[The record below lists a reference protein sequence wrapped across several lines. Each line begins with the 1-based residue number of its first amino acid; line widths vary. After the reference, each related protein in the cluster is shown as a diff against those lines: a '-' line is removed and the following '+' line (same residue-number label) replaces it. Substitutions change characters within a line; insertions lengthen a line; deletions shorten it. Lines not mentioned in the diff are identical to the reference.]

1 MLRKK
6 LKLSDQP
13 EPEPTTAGFD
23 YAPMEFALRPQS
35 LLPITSPHFEPKP
48 QFAPQPQYQLELPVV
63 PPAVPLY
70 YQPPV
75 VPALPLWHRI
85 YQLELQLC
93 EALKQIP
100 LPAEVAATYDPIQ
113 YAAELHLAYMQRFL
127 DRPKAVLFLGMNPG
141 PWGMCQTGVPFGH
154 VPSVRDWMQLRGQVY
169 KPVVELDA
177 RPVQGL
183 ACTRG
188 EQSGQRW
195 WGLYEQLCGTPENF
209 FRNCFVWNIC
219 PLAFFHASGR
229 NITPAEL
236 KGPAKTRIQQVC
248 NEYLKTALD
257 LFNPTIVVSV
267 GRYTEDRVKALVKQ
281 NLLDPNRMQLS
292 CMPHPSPR
300 SLNNTNWLEKARQW
314 LVDHGVMP
322 YLQS

>member
-48 QFAPQPQYQLELPVV
+48 QFAPQPQYQPELPAI
-63 PPAVPLY
+63 PSAVPLY
-70 YQPPV
+70 YLPPV

-141 PWGMCQTGVPFGH
+141 PWGMCQTGVRKWNLG
-154 VPSVRDWMQLRGQVY
+154 
-169 KPVVELDA
+169 KVE
-177 RPVQGL
+177 
-183 ACTRG
+183 
-188 EQSGQRW
+188 
-195 WGLYEQLCGTPENF
+195 
-209 FRNCFVWNIC
+209 
-219 PLAFFHASGR
+219 H
-229 NITPAEL
+229 
-236 KGPAKTRIQQVC
+236 
-248 NEYLKTALD
+248 
-257 LFNPTIVVSV
+257 
-267 GRYTEDRVKALVKQ
+267 
-281 NLLDPNRMQLS
+281 
-292 CMPHPSPR
+292 
-300 SLNNTNWLEKARQW
+300 
-314 LVDHGVMP
+314 
-322 YLQS
+322 